1 MVATWWPRGVQTPA
15 LHVPADWGRSE
26 WQAAKHGVRELELF
40 RALQNGD
47 QHSKLARSRSAV
59 RRQDLTCLHFSDG
72 LVELTTNLWHEAAV
86 LFKAR
91 ALLTT
96 RTRKAGEGELVEAG
110 GNKKEY
116 DIFFLSPLQIHI
128 LPRQA
133 PRGL

>member
-1 MVATWWPRGVQTPA
+1 MGVVGYKTPA
-15 LHVPADWGRSE
+15 WDETWILQVMPR
-26 WQAAKHGVRELELF
+26 
-40 RALQNGD
+40 RA
-47 QHSKLARSRSAV
+47 
-59 RRQDLTCLHFSDG
+59 
-72 LVELTTNLWHEAAV
+72 HEAAV

-96 RTRKAGEGELVEAG
+96 LTRKAGEGELVEAG